1 MLDSLVELHAHI
13 KAPEGPYSLV
23 LPICKACIDSGCHI
37 IVRSG
42 RQNANAKQARLDA
55 SHAREVLRQ
64 EKALGEDSPNGVS
77 SAGVVDEEAQATGVV
92 EEQHDKR
99 SPRRSRRNTR
109 TSSPRYC
116 FVYFTHGV

>member
-1 MLDSLVELHAHI
+1 MLDSPIEMNTHL

-55 SHAREVLRQ
+55 SRAREVLRQ
-64 EKALGEDSPNGVS
+64 EKALGEDSPNDVS
-77 SAGVVDEEAQATGVV
+77 TAAVVNEEAQATGVA
-92 EEQHDKR
+92 EDQHDALP
-99 SPRRSRRNTR
+99 PRRSRRKTR
-109 TSSPRYC
+109 TSSPR
-116 FVYFTHGV
+116 